1 MKGLLL
7 MVVLAFSVSA
17 SAQRLRVHS
26 DPDTLATA
34 QVTPD
39 LKGHLYEA
47 GVSIR
52 RSTNY
57 DLLSWGLAAVS
68 VISYFNAKNDDD
80 KRMGAVCA
88 VFAVA
93 AKVVSI
99 NYRYKSGIEL
109 KLAAGSVSVSF

>member
-1 MKGLLL
+1 MKGLFLI
-7 MVVLAFSVSA
+7 VVLAFSVSA

-26 DPDTLATA
+26 DPDTLVTA

-47 GVSIR
+47 GESIR
-52 RSTNY
+52 RATNY
-57 DLLSWGLAAVS
+57 DQLSWGLAAFS
-68 VISYFNAKNDDD
+68 VISYSNDN
-80 KRMGAVCA
+80 KRIGAVCA

-109 KLAAGSVSVSF
+109 KLAAGVVSVSF